1 MKFGVFG
8 FWIPGFPAYG
18 CLSESLPRLNP
29 RLSMTVTE
37 HTLEECHTHRGERGG
52 ERRGGWLEN
61 RPRMHV
67 CLSVQMW
74 SVSLWSPGDR
84 ARRKKTRRD
93 AEREKGERHSST
105 LRGLSLLVLPTHS
118 PCFFLSPIDD
128 TLSAPSFSLTR
139 LSSCRTGKQR
149 EKTRSK
155 KSKGGRQPAHTP
167 SFGG

>member
-67 CLSVQMW
+67 CPSAQMW
-74 SVSLWSPGDR
+74 SVSLWSQGDR

-93 AEREKGERHSST
+93 AERGKGERHPST

-118 PCFFLSPIDD
+118 PCFFLSPFDLAPPP
-128 TLSAPSFSLTR
+128 LSP
-139 LSSCRTGKQR
+139 
-149 EKTRSK
+149 
-155 KSKGGRQPAHTP
+155 
-167 SFGG
+167 